1 MDLHVTATAEWDG
14 SQSAGTVGST
24 PFAPF
29 RPLGSAADQPSPE
42 DLLLAAITSS
52 YALTLSLGLRAA
64 ELPHMRIRVQ
74 ADAII
79 DGDPPNT
86 RFTRVTLAPE
96 ITRADPARREDYETA
111 ATAAR
116 NDVVG
121 RSVRGGIAY
130 VIGHVVLSA

>member
-1 MDLHVTATAEWDG
+1 MDLHVTATAEWNG
-14 SQSAGTVGST
+14 SQNAGAVGEL
-24 PFAPF
+24 PFASF

-42 DLLLAAITSS
+42 YLLLAAITSS
-52 YALTLSLGLRAA
+52 YALTLSLGLRATGLA
-64 ELPHMRIRVQ
+64 HMRVRVQ
-74 ADAII
+74 ADAVI

-86 RFTRVTLAPE
+86 RFTRVNLMPD
-96 ITRADPARREDYETA
+96 ITGADLGRRGDYETA

-130 VIGHVVLSA
+130 VIGKVVLS

>member
-14 SQSAGTVGST
+14 SQNAGSVGSIA
-24 PFAPF
+24 FAPF
-29 RPLGSAADQPSPE
+29 RPLGSAAADQPSPE
-42 DLLLAAITSS
+42 DLLLAAVTSS

-64 ELPHMRIRVQ
+64 DLPHTSIRVQ

-86 RFTRVTLAPE
+86 RFTRVNLTPE
-96 ITRADPARREDYETA
+96 ITGADPAHRADYETA

-130 VIGHVVLSA
+130 VIGKVVLS